1 MWRHFRCGAVLDVE
15 RFEVYRNLR
24 WTSLHFTEDVFHCNL
39 CCFVA
44 KPVLS
49 RFTHFLC
56 GDKLSPK
63 LCPRRKN
70 DKYYVCVKM
79 QQIWLNPLRD
89 WIFQQSTWV
98 DLWLPF
104 VNRRPFLLGLT
115 SFIGCRYF
123 KGFTNSLMRSQCY
136 KIYYCQVAKL
146 HSAHRE
152 VLYKMNAMI
161 SRLKRSKWPPSGL
174 FSCRYSSAQ

>member
-1 MWRHFRCGAVLDVE
+1 MRLFRCGEVLDVQK
-15 RFEVYRNLR
+15 FEVYRNLR
-24 WTSLHFTEDVFHCNL
+24 WRDILHYM
-39 CCFVA
+39 CFVA
-44 KPVLS
+44 IYAVLSQNLS

-161 SRLKRSKWPPSGL
+161 SQLKRSKRPPSGL